1 MSISQVSKNEDS
13 KENDQKRDQVE
24 KQNTD
29 AIDKPRPQ
37 NSPILS
43 SSALFTTL
51 SFVLPAVV
59 ARSGW
64 SNLIFVPVCS
74 AVLLLNP
81 WVRTF
86 LELKPI
92 DDDEDEDDKESSDK
106 DASLRSKKET
116 FSPFDPARLVRQLN
130 GSILDTRTNIKKETT
145 ENEKLTAKPP
155 LDRSGAYAA
164 LRRMPASLRTPISDL
179 EELIVRDCILTWY
192 NYHSFGDS
200 SFPNEV
206 RYSIDHTIGSLFHA
220 TESMKTADVLADFS
234 LAAASVLLVTLR
246 YRRLHPNR
254 APIFA
259 NDETRIQAL
268 REALD
273 RVFVRHARL
282 EDGQCD
288 ILRTL
293 LREIICKQIWN
304 AICGIGEPDFIN
316 QQIVAWG
323 ERNAVKEDIHLN
335 EGGYI
340 ARDGAQ
346 IVPSAAARSS
356 PKPPSEQNAASYR
369 KAVPVFSPPATQPST
384 QAPQTPAATRHAPT
398 ALAGEPLTTQP
409 KAMTMPSP
417 LAKSG
422 MQQPTMSPTLMQSGS
437 RPKITSPTPQE
448 VNDYQAHLTSLSSAD
463 STANVQRSKEKSSL
477 PQPSEVSDASLD
489 AWDDVMSS
497 NLPPRAHEGMSL
509 PDSIR
514 DSMRSSN
521 ENTAHAPDSSSG
533 YSIPETPEKRKN
545 NPDLSV
551 VTQGES
557 SKPRES
563 TSTNRSVQSPT
574 MMSTF
579 SPTGEAGSMSIRPPS
594 RAPSAASG
602 GIPPA
607 PELFDVLSNK
617 PDSNAFTPLRDA
629 FENFLERGGVASR
642 SLFFSPPSAA
652 TVAAGEGEALLK
664 LHVGLSALARL
675 VPSDS
680 NVENDEIFREDAYGI
695 LSKAYH
701 NLSDADDGVAG
712 RSLREA
718 LVTALN
724 QLQESEEMTLR
735 QILRPVEM
743 SLWNR
748 LTGLYEYFWK
758 ETCTRPSGGSGAGRS
773 SSNIHS
779 GSNTPSRSSFA
790 SEQRPNIKRHSR
802 EIQGSS
808 DPPRG
813 PSMDLAYEPRKKQ
826 PQTVTSTDS
835 NFSIGPTQSPTKT
848 LAPLPEGKNLPRP
861 ASSPPMKVPSSRAPQ
876 VVERNVA
883 PNNGQKA
890 HVSSNSPSTSMP
902 PPPLP
907 PQKREG
913 LHRPAPRRASL
924 SSLEITVTDVS
935 PNAERP
941 HSNVDLRS
949 FEVMIA
955 VEGLVTESGGFV
967 LLRNWRDFQ
976 QLREELNRSNTLPPL
991 AHPPPEGRGKGSA
1004 ILTRE
1009 IEAFLQDL
1017 LTSPD
1022 HMTSEAVQYF
1032 VDKARAGES
1041 GTENSDRIGALMDSL
1056 QLSKGFNL
1064 GRNLASG
1071 MVNTIQKGT
1080 RTAVGLTPNMPG
1092 LGDAQQESSPI
1103 PSRSDTFEGVAGP
1116 ELAHLPIGART
1127 SQGGGRE
1134 KEARQGLGISGNE
1147 WPRSDEIG
1155 GGGSSSQSHRRVRSS
1170 DLTSGKEKSMPVLGR
1185 SPTAPENIPSS
1196 ATSMPTSGPAS
1207 ELSQVDLDNLLSC
1220 IFAIADEAF
1229 NLSGGWTFRRGM
1241 LRVFEQIVRTQYWSS
1256 ILGVF
1261 NNMVHSLS
1269 HEQVGNWCKDAK
1281 VKFWPDEPSSKA
1293 TQTQA
1298 HSATAQQ
1305 QTTSSK
1311 AQTDSTLGERE
1322 GLGDA
1327 VVEAALDATQS
1338 VIEKNQNG
1346 TSKEDIAKSTTTTTF
1361 DQEKQQD
1368 AKNSLSSS
1376 PPTTRTMA
1384 QKAATHAR
1392 AQQILLSHV
1401 PSASAF
1407 FLGPGGRQSCERAVI
1422 CVHEEITQPTTSLD
1436 LVLTVILKL
1445 CDIAAKR

>member
-1 MSISQVSKNEDS
+1 MSSSHIPNNEDI
-13 KENDQKRDQVE
+13 KENDQKE
-24 KQNTD
+24 EGKQRVNEVQ
-29 AIDKPRPQ
+29 KNRPQ
-37 NSPILS
+37 NSPVLS
-43 SSALFTTL
+43 SSTLFATL
-51 SFVLPAVV
+51 SVILPAVV

-92 DDDEDEDDKESSDK
+92 DDEEDEDDTD
-106 DASLRSKKET
+106 DAEDGAKKELY
-116 FSPFDPARLVRQLN
+116 SPYDPARIVRQLN
-130 GSILDTRTNIKKETT
+130 GSSLESKSSKNKESSSSK
-145 ENEKLTAKPP
+145 EKLTTKQP

-164 LRRMPASLRTPISDL
+164 LRRMPAKLRTPISDL
-179 EELIVRDCILTWY
+179 EELIVRDCVLTWY

-206 RYSIDHTIGSLFHA
+206 RYSIDHTIGSIFHA
-220 TESMKTADVLADFS
+220 TESMKSAEVLAELS

-282 EDGQCD
+282 EDGKCD

-293 LREIICKQIWN
+293 LREIVCKQIWN

-323 ERNAVKEDIHLN
+323 ERNAVKETLPN
-335 EGGYI
+335 ENGYT
-340 ARDGAQ
+340 ARDGGHV
-346 IVPSAAARSS
+346 VPTAARSS
-356 PKPPSEQNAASYR
+356 PKPSLETQQSFAGSR
-369 KAVPVFSPPATQPST
+369 KAAPAFSPPIPQTVN
-384 QAPQTPAATRHAPT
+384 QAPQTPATSRSKPT
-398 ALAGEPLTTQP
+398 TLAGEPLTTQP

-417 LAKSG
+417 LSKSG
-422 MQQPTMSPTLMQSGS
+422 MTPSMMSPTPMQSAS
-437 RPKITSPTPQE
+437 RAKMTSPTLRE
-448 VNDYQAHLTSLSSAD
+448 VNDYQANLSSMQSGD
-463 STANVQRSKEKSSL
+463 LFSQPQDGKGKPTL
-477 PQPSEVSDASLD
+477 PQPSEVSEASLD
-489 AWDDVMSS
+489 AWDNLMPM
-497 NLPPRAHEGMSL
+497 NLPPKAHEGMNL

-514 DSMRSSN
+514 DSMKTSEENSAAESSR
-521 ENTAHAPDSSSG
+521 G

-545 NPDLSV
+545 NAGLSV
-551 VTQGES
+551 QTQSDSSRPLES
-557 SKPRES
+557 AS
-563 TSTNRSVQSPT
+563 TSRSVQSPT
-574 MMSTF
+574 VMSTF
-579 SPTGEAGSMSIRPPS
+579 SPTADTSSMSVRPPS

-617 PDSNAFTPLRDA
+617 ADSNAFTPLRDA

-652 TVAAGEGEALLK
+652 TVAPGEGEALLK

-675 VPSDS
+675 VPADS
-680 NVENDEIFREDAYGI
+680 NMENDEIFREDAYGI

-701 NLSDADDGVAG
+701 NLSDVDDGVAG
-712 RSLREA
+712 RALREA
-718 LVTALN
+718 LVGALN
-724 QLQESEEMTLR
+724 EIQESDELTIR
-735 QILRPVEM
+735 QILRPVET

-758 ETCTRPSGGSGAGRS
+758 ETCTRPSGGTAGGRS
-773 SSNIHS
+773 GSTAHS

-790 SEQRPNIKRHSR
+790 SEQRPNVKRLSR
-802 EIQGSS
+802 EVQGPQ
-808 DPPRG
+808 DLTRA
-813 PSMDLAYEPRKKQ
+813 PSMDLAYEPRRKQ
-826 PQTVTSTDS
+826 PHATSSTDS
-835 NFSIGPTQSPTKT
+835 NLFSVPTHSPTKS
-848 LAPLPEGKNLPRP
+848 LAPLPEGRTPPRP
-861 ASSPPMKVPSSRAPQ
+861 ASSPPMKAPSSRAPQ
-876 VVERNVA
+876 VVE
-883 PNNGQKA
+883 Q
-890 HVSSNSPSTSMP
+890 SSQNAAGSNASTDSTAMP

-907 PQKREG
+907 QKREG
-913 LHRPAPRRASL
+913 IQRPAPRRPSQ

-941 HSNVDLRS
+941 NSNVDLRS

-955 VEGLVTESGGFV
+955 VEGLVSQSGGFV

-976 QLREELNRSNTLPPL
+976 QLREELNRSTSLPPL
-991 AHPPPEGRGKGSA
+991 ANPPPDGRGKGSA

-1009 IEAFLQDL
+1009 IEAFLQNL

-1032 VDKARAGES
+1032 VDKGRAGES
-1041 GTENSDRIGALMDSL
+1041 EAENSDRIGALMESL
-1056 QLSKGFNL
+1056 QLSKGLNL
-1064 GRNLASG
+1064 GRNFASG

-1080 RTAVGLTPNMPG
+1080 RTAVGLAPTVPG
-1092 LGDAQQESSPI
+1092 LGDAQPEVSPV

-1116 ELAHLPIGART
+1116 ELAHLPIGARP
-1127 SQGGGRE
+1127 SQGAGPE
-1134 KEARQGLGISGNE
+1134 KMERQGLGIRGND
-1147 WPRSDEIG
+1147 WPRSEQVSRD
-1155 GGGSSSQSHRRVRSS
+1155 SPQTHRRVRSS
-1170 DLTSGKEKSMPVLGR
+1170 DLASGKEQQSSILAR
-1185 SPTAPENIPSS
+1185 SPTSAEQFPSTANI
-1196 ATSMPTSGPAS
+1196 PTSGPAS
-1207 ELSQVDLDNLLSC
+1207 ELSQADLDNLLSC

-1269 HEQVGNWCKDAK
+1269 HEQVGNWCTDAK

-1293 TQTQA
+1293 A
-1298 HSATAQQ
+1298 AAAANGSASQHASIKSQPHV
-1305 QTTSSK
+1305 
-1311 AQTDSTLGERE
+1311 GEGE
-1322 GLGDA
+1322 GFGDA
-1327 VVEAALDATQS
+1327 VVEAALDATQA
-1338 VIEKNQNG
+1338 VTEEAEKSG
-1346 TSKEDIAKSTTTTTF
+1346 SGSA
-1361 DQEKQQD
+1361 
-1368 AKNSLSSS
+1368 ANSNTV
-1376 PPTTRTMA
+1376 PPKRTVSQMA
-1384 QKAATHAR
+1384 STHAR

-1401 PSASAF
+1401 PSSSAF

-1436 LVLTVILKL
+1436 LVLTVVLKL
-1445 CDIAAKR
+1445 CDIAAR

>member
-1 MSISQVSKNEDS
+1 MSSSNIPKNDDN
-13 KENDQKRDQVE
+13 KENDHKNEEEE
-24 KQNTD
+24 KQRVN
-29 AIDKPRPQ
+29 AVQKSRPQ

-51 SFVLPAVV
+51 SVVLPVVV

-86 LELKPI
+86 LELKPVD
-92 DDDEDEDDKESSDK
+92 DDDEEDDDDDVADTSDGP
-106 DASLRSKKET
+106 KKEMY
-116 FSPFDPARLVRQLN
+116 SPFDPARIVRQLN
-130 GSILDTRTNIKKETT
+130 GSSLESKSNKKKESSSK
-145 ENEKLTAKPP
+145 EKLATKAP

-164 LRRMPASLRTPISDL
+164 LRRMPAKLRTPISDL
-179 EELIVRDCILTWY
+179 EELIVRDCVLGWY

-206 RYSIDHTIGSLFHA
+206 RYSIDHTIGSIFHA
-220 TESMKTADVLADFS
+220 TESMKSADVLAELS

-282 EDGQCD
+282 EDGKCD
-288 ILRTL
+288 ILRML

-323 ERNAVKEDIHLN
+323 ERNAVKETLPSEN
-335 EGGYI
+335 GYT
-340 ARDGAQ
+340 ARDGGQ
-346 IVPSAAARSS
+346 VVPTAAARSS
-356 PKPPSEQNAASYR
+356 PKPSLETQQSFAGSR
-369 KAVPVFSPPATQPST
+369 KAVPAFSPPLPQTT
-384 QAPQTPAATRHAPT
+384 NQAPQTPAASRSKPT
-398 ALAGEPLTTQP
+398 TLAGEPLTTQP

-417 LAKSG
+417 LSKSG
-422 MQQPTMSPTLMQSGS
+422 MTPSMMSPTPMQSAS
-437 RPKITSPTPQE
+437 RAKITSPTPRE
-448 VNDYQAHLTSLSSAD
+448 VNDYQANLSSLHSGD
-463 STANVQRSKEKSSL
+463 VTSQPQEGKGKSAL
-477 PQPSEVSDASLD
+477 PQPSEVSEASLN
-489 AWDDVMSS
+489 AWDNVMPM
-497 NLPPRAHEGMSL
+497 NLPPKAHEGMSL

-514 DSMRSSN
+514 DSIKTSEESS
-521 ENTAHAPDSSSG
+521 TAESSKG

-545 NPDLSV
+545 NAGLSV
-551 VTQGES
+551 QTQGDGNRPLGS
-557 SKPRES
+557 AS
-563 TSTNRSVQSPT
+563 TSRSIQSPT
-574 MMSTF
+574 VMSAV
-579 SPTGEAGSMSIRPPS
+579 SPTGDTSSMSVRPPS

-617 PDSNAFTPLRDA
+617 SDSNAFTPLRDA

-652 TVAAGEGEALLK
+652 TVAPGEGEALLK

-675 VPSDS
+675 VPADS

-701 NLSDADDGVAG
+701 NLSDVDDGVAG
-712 RSLREA
+712 RALREA
-718 LVTALN
+718 LVGALN
-724 QLQESEEMTLR
+724 QIQESEELTLR
-735 QILRPVEM
+735 QILRPVET

-758 ETCTRPSGGSGAGRS
+758 ETCTRPSGGTAAGRS
-773 SSNIHS
+773 GSTAHS

-790 SEQRPNIKRHSR
+790 SEQRPNVKRLSR
-802 EIQGSS
+802 EVQGTS
-808 DPPRG
+808 DLTRT
-813 PSMDLAYEPRKKQ
+813 PSMDLAYEPRRKQ
-826 PQTVTSTDS
+826 PHGSSSTDS
-835 NFSIGPTQSPTKT
+835 NVFTGPSLSPTKS
-848 LAPLPEGKNLPRP
+848 LAPLPEGRNPPRP
-861 ASSPPMKVPSSRAPQ
+861 ASSPPMKAPTSRAPQ
-876 VVERNVA
+876 IVEQTSQ
-883 PNNGQKA
+883 NGAGSKA
-890 HVSSNSPSTSMP
+890 STASTAMP

-907 PQKREG
+907 PQKRDG
-913 LHRPAPRRASL
+913 LQRPAPRRPSQ
-924 SSLEITVTDVS
+924 STLEITVTDVS

-941 HSNVDLRS
+941 NSNVDLRS

-955 VEGLVTESGGFV
+955 VEGLVSQSGGFV

-976 QLREELNRSNTLPPL
+976 QLREELNRSTSLPPL
-991 AHPPPEGRGKGSA
+991 ANPPPEGRGKGSA

-1009 IEAFLQDL
+1009 IEAFLQNL
-1017 LTSPD
+1017 LTSPV

-1032 VDKARAGES
+1032 VDKGRAGES
-1041 GTENSDRIGALMDSL
+1041 GETDNSDRIGALMESL
-1056 QLSKGFNL
+1056 QLSKGLNL
-1064 GRNLASG
+1064 GRNFASG

-1080 RTAVGLTPNMPG
+1080 RTAVGLAPSVPG
-1092 LGDAQQESSPI
+1092 LGDAQSDASPV

-1116 ELAHLPIGART
+1116 ELAHLPIGARP
-1127 SQGGGRE
+1127 SQGAGHE
-1134 KEARQGLGISGNE
+1134 KVARQGLGIRGND
-1147 WPRSDEIG
+1147 WPRSEQVSRDAPHT
-1155 GGGSSSQSHRRVRSS
+1155 HRRVRSS
-1170 DLTSGKEKSMPVLGR
+1170 DLASGKDQQQSPVLNR
-1185 SPTAPENIPSS
+1185 SPTSPEHFPSTAS
-1196 ATSMPTSGPAS
+1196 IPTSGPAS
-1207 ELSQVDLDNLLSC
+1207 ELSQADLDNLLSC

-1293 TQTQA
+1293 AMAAAAAAAQA
-1298 HSATAQQ
+1298 NASAAQQ
-1305 QTTSSK
+1305 ASSK
-1311 AQTDSTLGERE
+1311 SQPTAGEGE
-1322 GLGDA
+1322 GFGDA
-1327 VVEAALDATQS
+1327 VVEAALDATQA
-1338 VIEKNQNG
+1338 VTEEAAEKTGSGPG
-1346 TSKEDIAKSTTTTTF
+1346 TNAN
-1361 DQEKQQD
+1361 
-1368 AKNSLSSS
+1368 AV
-1376 PPTTRTMA
+1376 PPKRTVA
-1384 QKAATHAR
+1384 QMAATHAR

-1401 PSASAF
+1401 PSSSAF
-1407 FLGPGGRQSCERAVI
+1407 FFGPGGRQSCERAVI

-1436 LVLTVILKL
+1436 LVLTVVLKL
-1445 CDIAAKR
+1445 CDIAAR